1 MLRFQKLRSYLPPP
15 EIRHLETLSLV
26 KDDKIM
32 AEKSQVFEQT
42 YEAYLSQIAGLDFN
56 FIAAKLG
63 VEVDGEDVI
72 IPFFGTPY
80 RVSAQG
86 ISDSSGQKPHLSIS
100 VILSKYLLM
109 CPLIE
114 PLGGN
119 WMAFKDFKDA
129 APLIQAFSNTVTGPI
144 AKTFSGRLAELEK
157 AGGQLG
163 AYAPREEFPY
173 DLGLQFDVLPK
184 VPLLLLFN
192 DQDEEFSAQCG
203 VLFEKRT
210 EKFIDMECLAMV
222 GMLFFE
228 YLKRI

>member
-1 MLRFQKLRSYLPPP
+1 
-15 EIRHLETLSLV
+15 
-26 KDDKIM
+26 M

-42 YEAYLSQIAGLDFN
+42 YLDYLSQIAGLDFN
-56 FIAAKLG
+56 FIADRLG
-63 VEVDGEDVI
+63 VQVRGQDVI
-72 IPFFGTPY
+72 IPFFGKPY

-86 ISDSSGQKPHLSIS
+86 ITDPSGQKPHLSIC
-100 VILSKYLLM
+100 VILCKYLLM

-119 WMAFKDFKDA
+119 WMAYKDFKDA
-129 APLIQAFSNTVTGPI
+129 VPLIHAFSNTVTRPI
-144 AKTFSGRLAELEK
+144 AETFSGRVAELEK
-157 AGGQLG
+157 AGKKMGG
-163 AYAPREEFPY
+163 YPPNEEFPY
-173 DLGLQFDVLPK
+173 DVSMQFDALPK

-192 DQDEEFSAQCG
+192 DQDEEFPAQCG

-228 YLKRI
+228 YLKAGAG